1 MKLLIQN
8 INRFFYVFTFLIL
21 CQFLTLP
28 LFAQEWSYELTETV
42 TAGQKATLS
51 LKAPYLLK
59 NVKIALSASGQKT
72 VIQSFKEMDTTK
84 TYPITWLP
92 PKGISSWTA
101 KITAVQDGNTVDA
114 ALEFEITSGDAA
126 QIFFVEEGSDLASG
140 SIYLKATQAIERAEL
155 DAFGDEGESLWQQ
168 TVVIAQEKGI
178 YLVKFEPRGG
188 PIPRRV
194 ELKVYDSI
202 GNWIG
207 LRIVRWYAE
216 VPHEDVLFESAKSE
230 ILGTEQPK
238 MNRAVKAVLEEIEK
252 FKKAMGTQDASIDL
266 QLYVSGYT
274 DTVGNPSD
282 NERLSR
288 ERAKAIASYFKKQ
301 GLPIQIF
308 YAGFGE
314 RALAIQTA
322 DQQDEPKNRRA
333 LYVVAN
339 HFPSGPNFPSSQW
352 TKLP

>member
-1 MKLLIQN
+1 MLSFSLFLLL
-8 INRFFYVFTFLIL
+8 TSTIL
-21 CQFLTLP
+21 
-28 LFAQEWSYELTETV
+28 AQEWSYELKEV
-42 TAGQKATLS
+42 VNVGQKTTLS
-51 LKAPYLLK
+51 LKSPENLK
-59 NVKIALSASGQKT
+59 NVKVELSAEGQKT
-72 VIQSFKEMDTTK
+72 IVQTFKQMDSTK

-92 PKGISSWTA
+92 PKGVSSWKA
-101 KITAVQDGNTVDA
+101 KISANQEGHTVEAV
-114 ALEFEITSGDAA
+114 LEFDVTSGDAA

-140 SIYLKATQAIERAEL
+140 SIYLKATQEIQRAEL

-168 TVVIAQEKGI
+168 TVSIVQDKGV

-194 ELKVYDSI
+194 ELKVYDAI

-230 ILGTEQPK
+230 ILGNEQPK
-238 MNRAVKAVLEEIEK
+238 MDRAVKAVLEEIEK
-252 FKKAMGTQDASIDL
+252 FKKAMGNTDASIDL

-274 DTVGNPSD
+274 DTVGNPAD
-282 NERLSR
+282 NEKLSR
-288 ERAKAIASYFKKQ
+288 ERAKAIAMYFKKQ
-301 GLPIQIF
+301 GLPIQIY

-314 RALAIQTA
+314 RALAVQTA